1 MASRLDFFFASVCFA
16 SGWPAPPSASALR
29 LPAAAARA
37 GRLGLRSVALVAVLM
52 LAALALTGRRSAASA
67 LSTTRRRRHCVAAI
81 RLVETVAPSANT
93 KRERDHDES
102 EAPTR
107 NRIEKTRPIWQAV
120 AALRRAWRARGE
132 TERGKCGQ
140 CESANTKTTRGI
152 HAGSVGA
159 LPTHI
164 TTPAGRGLPANKPG
178 RRCPPG
184 HSRPPHPE
192 EWLEPTRNRVEERRR
207 APSSKCVEFL
217 LTRSS
222 QPSRVSWIPNPLLQ
236 TSLPDPYRWP
246 SCGSHT

>member
-1 MASRLDFFFASVCFA
+1 VASRLDFFFASVCFA

-120 AALRRAWRARGE
+120 AALRRAWRARGFAPGVFLA
-132 TERGKCGQ
+132 RGANVDSLD
-140 CESANTKTTRGI
+140 SASRRQTPKPNARSHPDGNCRPL
-152 HAGSVGA
+152 
-159 LPTHI
+159 LPTRILYHASREW
-164 TTPAGRGLPANKPG
+164 PAGEQAWSEMPTRPQSAPASRRMAGTDEEPG
-178 RRCPPG
+178 RRA
-184 HSRPPHPE
+184 
-192 EWLEPTRNRVEERRR
+192 PTSAQLQVRRI
-207 APSSKCVEFL
+207 S
-217 LTRSS
+217 TRSS
-222 QPSRVSWIPNPLLQ
+222 FVDSQSLVANQPA
-236 TSLPDPYRWP
+236 
-246 SCGSHT
+246 